1 MARKYSSKE
10 QQDNDIKLMKSV
22 RSNILYGMPLRRIIA
37 LKIRRKAINIARR
50 LMYGRAKK
58 RTTRVYK

>member
-1 MARKYSSKE
+1 
-10 QQDNDIKLMKSV
+10 
-22 RSNILYGMPLRRIIA
+22 NILYGMPLRRIIA